1 MSKKNL
7 ITLALTLNSKGGQT
21 VAIIPADSKV
31 TALINDGKGY
41 ILVANHFDLTG
52 WARPTTATHVYCSGA
67 SIYAAWRVQCFRRLT
82 GPVFAPLGH

>member
-1 MSKKNL
+1 MSRKTL
-7 ITLALTLNSKGGQT
+7 IAVALTLNSKGGQT

-31 TALINDGKGY
+31 TALINDGQGY

-67 SIYAAWRVQCFRRLT
+67 SIYAAWRAQ
-82 GPVFAPLGH
+82 